1 MASLAVKLLNSF
13 FTAKYAGVYA
23 KDAGR
28 EYGVNS
34 PDGQLIINKG
44 NLANLALFLAL
55 LAVKRSD
62 FCFAAGHAMFCKGL
76 KRR

>member
-1 MASLAVKLLNSF
+1 M
-13 FTAKYAGVYA
+13 
-23 KDAGR
+23 DAGR

-62 FCFAAGHAMFCKGL
+62 FCFTAGHAMFCKGR
-76 KRR
+76 KGGMRQPTGWAIINQTNNERV